1 MAASGLCSTLPRG
14 TCLHFGSNKGLV
26 LWVGLRP
33 GVNKAEKGN
42 FLFSFSRLL
51 LFITISDLEK
61 KATEPNQKLPVPC
74 QRLIYGSQAKL
85 TKIEWLATYNLTS
98 YERPSTWE
106 KRWIETHQSHL
117 IRALRANNITA

>member
-42 FLFSFSRLL
+42 FLFSRLL
-51 LFITISDLEK
+51 LFITISDSEK
-61 KATEPNQKLPVPC
+61 NATE
-74 QRLIYGSQAKL
+74 S
-85 TKIEWLATYNLTS
+85 
-98 YERPSTWE
+98 
-106 KRWIETHQSHL
+106 
-117 IRALRANNITA
+117 